1 MSPTNPQESAND
13 PKKTDP
19 KNREE
24 ARLDRKLKEKKARRR
39 RELSVPTFVYDEEL
53 PVSARRE
60 EIKKAIA
67 ENQVV
72 ILCGETGSGK
82 STQLP
87 KICMELGFG
96 VRRLIGHSQPRRI
109 AAISIANRLA
119 HELSQGTQ
127 RPVPPSENAH
137 LKEGEAPVELIPPE
151 KLVGY
156 KIRFTDHTSPE
167 TCIKLMTDGIL
178 LAETQGDRF
187 LNQYEVLIIDEAHE
201 RSLNIDFLIGI
212 LRRLA
217 DRRPDLK
224 IIITSATID
233 AARFAAHFETGTRKV
248 PILMVEGRTYPVE
261 VIYQPIFEEEDE
273 EADDELD
280 AVQNSGQKPK
290 KDREK
295 DSAPRVVHDGDVH
308 QAVIRAAEFLA
319 QKGPGDM
326 LVFMPTERDI
336 HELVKLF
343 AGEEKRQ
350 KLHLFRHE
358 NVEVL
363 PLYARLP
370 AEQQQKIFNPTGNK
384 RRIVIATNVAE
395 SSVTVPRIRYVI
407 DSGTARISRYSARS
421 KTQRLPIEP
430 ISRASADQRKGRCG
444 RIGPGICV
452 RLYSEEDFNSREE
465 YTQPEIQRTNLASVI
480 LQTKIL
486 KLGRVESFPFLDMPK
501 LAAIRDGYKTL
512 FELKALTKATPD
524 GDLTPLGMKLARIP
538 VDPRIGRIV
547 LEAIELGK
555 KSLRKDGGSPSAAGP
570 AAKSGNRL
578 ALRKSSAPRKTEPL
592 TSNPLL
598 EILVIAAALEIRDP
612 RERPI
617 EKQGAADAAHERFL
631 DSKSDFISFLKLWD
645 FYAQLKEK
653 LSRNQLLKACRQNFI
668 SWNRMREWF
677 DVYQQLRELVQ
688 QILKEE
694 KLPEKLLHGDT
705 SQLTPGAAPD
715 TKPEQIKAKYEAIHR
730 ALLSGLLSNVGQKT
744 PLTPEYS
751 VGGGGKCWL
760 WPGSGILRQVQE
772 QKPTSEPAVPKAGK
786 EAESAKDLPKEIR
799 REKAGTKF
807 WGRTLDAQGRI
818 IDTHGNVDPETNSS
832 APADA
837 GVGSVLDAADEKKP
851 RKKTFPEW
859 VMAAEM
865 VETSKR
871 FLRTNAVIDVEWIEP
886 LAEHLIQKSHSEPH
900 WSKQNN
906 DVMIY
911 EKVTL
916 FGLTI
921 VPKRR
926 VPFAQVDQA
935 QAREMFIQQG
945 LAEGNFQSK
954 IDFYAW
960 NRALWFE
967 LEQTQA
973 KLRRFDYLPGTWKLY
988 EFYDQRL
995 PKTVFDHA
1003 TLEKWAKTADPETL
1017 KSLEMREEDLVPEK
1031 PDASLSEQFPDSFSG
1046 VFTYTSKP
1054 VVMKQGA
1061 KAGNSREKI
1070 SSETSKEPAPTQE
1083 TVEETP
1089 LREIRL
1095 FGQVVQPVL
1104 KTKKPAPPKNP
1115 PKHTAPTP
1123 VPEKALKEEKTP
1135 NAEMTSSY
1143 QFPLEYRFEP
1153 GSDADGV
1160 TIHATLETV
1169 HQLQE
1174 SALEWGVPGLLA
1186 ERVTHLIKG
1195 LPKEQRRKLIPAPD
1209 TAREVC
1215 ARIPFG
1221 VGNLRSVLAAEF
1233 TRIAGELIR
1242 EKDLDFSQIPPAL
1255 QMNIRVSDSQGN
1267 ILVESRNLR
1276 EVLEKVGD
1284 QASEKFAM
1292 VKDSKWTRSGFT
1304 SWSFGELP
1312 VQVQIESTLLDAA
1325 SRAGKISAFPML
1337 VDEGKT
1343 VGIRLSTSQFQAEMN
1358 TRRAVIRLFR
1368 IAANRELN
1376 QQAVWMPGFTEMKMQ
1391 ADYFVKTT
1399 RTPFVDTICDLIAH
1413 TALEPEG
1420 FPALADLKSLLN
1432 RVPRNREEFDLI
1444 VKLAK
1449 KRISIV
1455 VQELPKP
1462 LEQLWKAYHAAI
1474 KALNGLCAK
1483 GSQRHAV
1490 NDLASRLTI
1499 GTLQIKSFGNL
1510 KPGAQNTKEEK
1521 TEKAVETPSRVALYE
1536 PFQPIVDDLDAQI
1549 RRLTPPDFL
1558 LRTSWKYVK
1567 HFARYFRGIEARIQ
1581 ALSGTNS
1588 GTRIALSRGME
1599 QMQELAHFQE
1609 EYERLRR
1616 DFDLRGIESEPLEAF
1631 RWAIEEYRISLF
1643 AQKLGTAMS
1652 VSAKRLEKMLEEI

>member
-1 MSPTNPQESAND
+1 MTPTNPQEPAQD

-24 ARLDRKLKEKKARRR
+24 ARLERKLKEKKARRR
-39 RELSVPTFVYDEEL
+39 RELSIPTLVYDEEL

-87 KICMELGFG
+87 KICLELGLG
-96 VRRLIGHSQPRRI
+96 TRRLIGHTQPRRI

-127 RPVPPSENAH
+127 RPIPFSE
-137 LKEGEAPVELIPPE
+137 KEMELIPPE

-261 VIYQPIFEEEDE
+261 VIYQPIFEEDDE
-273 EADDELD
+273 EADDDLDELP
-280 AVQNSGQKPK
+280 NYGQKPK
-290 KDREK
+290 KEK

-308 QAVIRAAEFLA
+308 QAVIRATEFLA
-319 QKGPGDM
+319 MKGPGDM

-336 HELVKLF
+336 HELTKLF

-350 KLHLFRHE
+350 RLALFRQG

-555 KSLRKDGGSPSAAGP
+555 TTGTTLP
-570 AAKSGNRL
+570 ASFK
-578 ALRKSSAPRKTEPL
+578 KKKTPRKFNDSGSIVPAVRA
-592 TSNPLL
+592 NPLL

-617 EKQGAADAAHERFL
+617 EKQGAADAAHEQFL

-694 KLPEKLLHGDT
+694 KLPEKLLHGDM
-705 SQLTPGAAPD
+705 SQLTPGTVPG
-715 TKPEQIKAKYEAIHR
+715 TKPEQIQAKYEAIHR

-744 PLTPEYS
+744 PLTPEYA

-760 WPGSGILRQVQE
+760 WPGSGILRQVPE
-772 QKPTSEPAVPKAGK
+772 QKPTPKIEKTPNPGG
-786 EAESAKDLPKEIR
+786 STKDLPKEIR
-799 REKAGTKF
+799 HEKAGAKF

-837 GVGSVLDAADEKKP
+837 GVGSILDPAEEKKN
-851 RKKTFPEW
+851 RKKSYPEW

-871 FLRTNAVIDVEWIEP
+871 FLRTCAVIDVEWIEP

-916 FGLTI
+916 SGLTI

-926 VPFAQVDQA
+926 VPYAQVNQA

-945 LAEGNFQSK
+945 LAEGNLRSK

-960 NRALWFE
+960 NRELWFE
-967 LEQTQA
+967 LEQVQA

-1003 TLEKWAKTADPETL
+1003 SLEKWAKTADPETL
-1017 KSLEMREEDLVPEK
+1017 KNLEMREEDLVPEK
-1031 PDASLSEQFPDSFSG
+1031 PDPTLSEQFPDSFSG
-1046 VFTYTSKP
+1046 VFTYSSKP

-1061 KAGNSREKI
+1061 KAGNSSEKI
-1070 SSETSKEPAPTQE
+1070 TPETSQKPE
-1083 TVEETP
+1083 TAEETP

-1104 KTKKPAPPKNP
+1104 KTKKPAQPKIPPKSIETKPSIPEN
-1115 PKHTAPTP
+1115 TPTR
-1123 VPEKALKEEKTP
+1123 EKRP

-1153 GSDADGV
+1153 GSDTDGV

-1174 SALEWGVPGLLA
+1174 NALEWGVPGLLA
-1186 ERVTHLIKG
+1186 ERVAHLIKA

-1267 ILVESRNLR
+1267 ILAESRNLR
-1276 EVLEKVGD
+1276 EVLEQVGD

-1304 SWSFGELP
+1304 SWSFGDLP

-1343 VGIRLSTSQFQAEMN
+1343 VGIRLSTSQYQAEMN
-1358 TRRAVIRLFR
+1358 IRRAVLRLFR

-1399 RTPFVDTICDLIAH
+1399 KTPFVDTICDLIAH
-1413 TALEPEG
+1413 LALEPDG
-1420 FPALADLKSLLN
+1420 FPALADLKPLLD
-1432 RVPRNREEFDLI
+1432 RVPRNQQEFERI
-1444 VKLAK
+1444 VKQAK
-1449 KRISIV
+1449 SRISIV
-1455 VQELPKP
+1455 VQELPQP
-1462 LEQLWKAYHAAI
+1462 LEQLWKSYHAAI
-1474 KALNGLCAK
+1474 KALNGLCVK

-1490 NDLASRLTI
+1490 NDLASQI
-1499 GTLQIKSFGNL
+1499 KFGTLQIKSFGNL
-1510 KPGAQNTKEEK
+1510 NSKNSQDERDEK
-1521 TEKAVETPSRVALYE
+1521 PSRVALYE

-1567 HFARYFRGIEARIQ
+1567 HFGRYFRGIEARIQ

-1588 GTRIALSRGME
+1588 GTKIALSRGLE
-1599 QMQELAHFQE
+1599 QIQELSYFQE

-1616 DFDLRGIESEPLEAF
+1616 DFDMRGIESEPLEAF

-1643 AQKLGTAMS
+1643 AQKLGTSIS
-1652 VSAKRLEKMLEEI
+1652 VSAKRLAKMLEEI